1 MKVPEK
7 CPLSSSCPVLMGG
20 HRRNR
25 SHSGLVTK
33 ELPSR
38 RDMASWEVD
47 GSGIVDRPQ
56 MARADFRSAQ
66 LQSGCDSFSPAV
78 DGGDGGNFLQ
88 VSAVEMCEWKQADD
102 SARRAGKRGA
112 EGSLSSP
119 TPGRAAV
126 VREALSGKAAQ
137 VGRQEGDHQRPGE
150 ESTWSHLEVG
160 E

>member
-1 MKVPEK
+1 
-7 CPLSSSCPVLMGG
+7 
-20 HRRNR
+20 
-25 SHSGLVTK
+25 
-33 ELPSR
+33 
-38 RDMASWEVD
+38 MASWEVD

-56 MARADFRSAQ
+56 MARVDFRSAQ

-78 DGGDGGNFLQ
+78 DEGDGGNFLQ
-88 VSAVEMCEWKQADD
+88 VSAVEVCERKQADN
-102 SARRAGKRGA
+102 STRRAGKRGA
-112 EGSLSSP
+112 EGSP

>member
-20 HRRNR
+20 HRTNR

-56 MARADFRSAQ
+56 MVRVDFQSAQ

-88 VSAVEMCEWKQADD
+88 VSAVEVCERKQADNSARESVVLKVHCRHQHQAGLRWLGKPCQEKQLRWGD
-102 SARRAGKRGA
+102 RRETIKGQARRALG
-112 EGSLSSP
+112 
-119 TPGRAAV
+119 
-126 VREALSGKAAQ
+126 
-137 VGRQEGDHQRPGE
+137 HI
-150 ESTWSHLEVG
+150 
-160 E
+160 